1 MRARAKVWLEDGG
14 RMVFG
19 EGAYQLLAGIRRHG
33 SLSGAAGELRMS
45 YRMAWGVIRKLEGR
59 LGYPLVESRV
69 GGEEGGGT
77 VLTRAGEEL
86 LERFAELQRRVD
98 GCARAAFAELF
109 GGSPGPPDGGPV
121 SPHVDPGPADGSA
134 GPGVGNPGPRG
145 GE

>member
-86 LERFAELQRRVD
+86 L
-98 GCARAAFAELF
+98 
-109 GGSPGPPDGGPV
+109 
-121 SPHVDPGPADGSA
+121 
-134 GPGVGNPGPRG
+134 
-145 GE
+145 